1 MNNDPFRE
9 NIMKPV
15 CVLIIGL
22 GRVGS
27 RFYEKFRDLGENRIK
42 ILAVSEV
49 DFQNSYLSK
58 VTQDGVPT
66 FRNYRDA
73 LNFGGSKIDIILD
86 TTNIASVKN
95 DLRHALEESGNHHT
109 VLLPL
114 VVSYLLWHMTGSDDD
129 LVQDHSDPGY

>member
-1 MNNDPFRE
+1 
-9 NIMKPV
+9 MKPV
-15 CVLIIGL
+15 RVLIIGL

-27 RFYEKFRDLGENRIK
+27 RFYEKFRALGPDHIK
-42 ILAVSEV
+42 ILAVSEI
-49 DFQNSYLSK
+49 DFQNSYLLK

-73 LNFGGSKIDIILD
+73 LNYGGSEIDIILD
-86 TTNIASVKN
+86 TTNIPSIKK
-95 DLRHALEESGNHHT
+95 DLRHALEENGNHHT

-114 VVSYLLWHMTGSDDD
+114 VVSYLLWHMTGSDDE